1 MTKREVALRRRE
13 EEEEKEEEEEGKV
26 EALDAVSIVLCQRQV
41 SRGIWGEGRIDFV
54 KGSLLM

>member
-41 SRGIWGEGRIDFV
+41 SRGIWGEGPY
-54 KGSLLM
+54 